1 MGINKERVLAPFS
14 REKLVLCVCED
25 QTQPGLSSTSFI
37 HTLGQ
42 NFYGCSVIAWV
53 HKEWEIWGF
62 PSVQTFAHKDSQ
74 LSWCCLS
81 MKWLFPWFFPPSPA
95 NKRSSHLILAPHQH
109 GDTFPPIAGAVWE
122 ARLWMLASE
131 PSLSRLSSAG
141 RYCQTDTQTDRHTDT
156 PQEQHLISRA
166 QLSPAPQRVLLWGC
180 AAKII
185 HGGKKTFYN

>member
-1 MGINKERVLAPFS
+1 M
-14 REKLVLCVCED
+14 CVCED

-42 NFYGCSVIAWV
+42 NSYGCSVIAWV

-109 GDTFPPIAGAVWE
+109 QGHISSHCWGCVGGQALDACLGALVIQAE
-122 ARLWMLASE
+122 LCRQVL
-131 PSLSRLSSAG
+131 P
-141 RYCQTDTQTDRHTDT
+141 DRHTDRQT
-156 PQEQHLISRA
+156 HRHPPRA
-166 QLSPAPQRVLLWGC
+166 APHFQS
-180 AAKII
+180 AALPRAAASAAV
-185 HGGKKTFYN
+185 GVCC